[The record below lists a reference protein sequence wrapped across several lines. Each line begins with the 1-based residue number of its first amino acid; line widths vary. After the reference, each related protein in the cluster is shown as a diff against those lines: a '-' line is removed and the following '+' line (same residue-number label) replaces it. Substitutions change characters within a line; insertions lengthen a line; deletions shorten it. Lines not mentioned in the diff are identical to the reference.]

1 MKTIK
6 IKRLAAA
13 SSSPVLA
20 EVSVRL
26 DEAGGGHRIGTLN
39 WSQFSYKPDVRFR
52 IAYNDSDIFL
62 KFYVKEKAVKAE
74 KKEHNEMVCE
84 DSCVEFFVSPA
95 DDGIYYN
102 FEFNPIG
109 TILLGS
115 GHGRSDSRRADLK
128 NINPVKTL
136 TTLGREP
143 FTEIKGTTDWTIT
156 VAIPLTSFF
165 QHSIGELKGKK
176 FRANFYKCGDKLT
189 VPHYVTWNPVR
200 TEKPDFHRPEH
211 FGVLEFV

>member
-6 IKRLAAA
+6 VKRLAAI
-13 SSSPVLA
+13 SPSPHMA
-20 EVSVRL
+20 EISARL
-26 DEAGGGHRIGTLN
+26 DEAGRGYRIGTLN
-39 WSQFSYKPDVRFR
+39 WSQFSYKPDVRFK

-62 KFYVKEKAVKAE
+62 KFYVTEKAVKAE

-109 TILLGS
+109 IILLGA
-115 GHGRSDSRRADLK
+115 GHGRADSQRADLK
-128 NINPVKTL
+128 YVDSVKSL

-143 FTEIKGTTDWTIT
+143 FTEIKGKIGWTIT

-165 QHSIGELKGKK
+165 HHSIGKLKGKK
-176 FRANFYKCGDKLT
+176 FSANFYKCGDKLT

-200 TEKPDFHRPEH
+200 TDKPDFHRPEH